1 MMAPNR
7 YSGFGEDKSRSI
19 RVSFQGLFWDNR
31 SVPPGPV
38 EGKGG
43 DFGRACGAMQSV
55 QRRLWD
61 EAREIGADAASGC
74 DAAPVQ
80 TSW

>member
-1 MMAPNR
+1 MAPNR
-7 YSGFGEDKSRSI
+7 YSGFGADKSRSI

-31 SVPPGPV
+31 SVPPGLV

-43 DFGRACGAMQSV
+43 DFARASGAMQSI
-55 QRRLWD
+55 QRPVWV
-61 EAREIGADAASGC
+61 EAREIGANAASGC